1 MWYGKN
7 DDDDYTP
14 SRKDS
19 ADDVRMKNSWVGDNS
34 VEEDDEDGEDD
45 EDDEDDF
52 NMSNLWT

>member
-7 DDDDYTP
+7 DADDYTP
-14 SRKDS
+14 PSKDS

-34 VEEDDEDGEDD
+34 VEEND

-52 NMSNLWT
+52 NMSNLWA

>member
-14 SRKDS
+14 PRKDS

-34 VEEDDEDGEDD
+34 AEEKEEV
-45 EDDEDDF
+45 EDDF